1 MAKEPQLEG
10 SRSDKDGYV
19 VFYESVW
26 RQIIMKKILALTVAG
41 VLLACSSLSVC
52 AAEDTTSSGS
62 NSVTT
67 DDLMKQIEELQASLE
82 KAIKDSED
90 SSKEQITT
98 LRESVATLRENV
110 VTMQEKIQD
119 LKEQIA
125 TLESSESANTEKIEE
140 LNEKMEEYEKALT
153 EYEEELYVN
162 TAQLAKLTTE
172 VQNLANAINAGGGKS
187 SGSSGKSGGSG
198 GGGGGSSS
206 SANDFYKRNNII
218 GYGST
223 IVGQGGHVEING
235 GKSNVTFVLTP
246 ATGGQL
252 TAATGFSA
260 GLGGALLNVVNTSS
274 PGASFKTAKVNFYV
288 SGVNAGDNIAVYQ
301 LQGNKWVQLPVV
313 ETRKDHVI
321 VNMTRHGT
329 VAFIRVPVLAYAT
342 N

>member
-1 MAKEPQLEG
+1 
-10 SRSDKDGYV
+10 
-19 VFYESVW
+19 
-26 RQIIMKKILALTVAG
+26 MKKILALTVAG

-52 AAEDTTSSGS
+52 AADTTSTGS

-67 DDLMKQIEELQASLE
+67 DDLMKQIEELQTKLE
-82 KAIKDSED
+82 SAIKESET
-90 SSKEQITT
+90 STSEQVTT

-110 VTMQEKIQD
+110 VTLQEKIQT
-119 LKEQIA
+119 LKEEIA

-140 LNEKMEEYEKALT
+140 LTTKMT
-153 EYEEELYVN
+153 EYEDALESYEEQLYVN
-162 TAQLAKLTTE
+162 TAQLASLTTQ
-172 VQNLANAINAGGGKS
+172 VQNLANAINAGSGKS
-187 SGSSGKSGGSG
+187 SGSSGSSGGS

-260 GLGGALLNVVNTSS
+260 GLGGELLNVVNTSS

-288 SGVNAGDNIAVYQ
+288 SGVNVGDNIAVYQ
-301 LQGNKWVQLPVV
+301 LQGSKWVQLPVV

>member
-1 MAKEPQLEG
+1 
-10 SRSDKDGYV
+10 
-19 VFYESVW
+19 
-26 RQIIMKKILALTVAG
+26 MKKILALTVAG

-52 AAEDTTSSGS
+52 AADGTTNTGS

-67 DDLMKQIEELQASLE
+67 DDLMKQIEELQTKLE
-82 KAIKDSED
+82 SAIKESET
-90 SSKEQITT
+90 STSEQVTT

-140 LNEKMEEYEKALT
+140 LNEKMTEYEKAL
-153 EYEEELYVN
+153 ESYEEQLYVN
-162 TAQLAKLTTE
+162 TAQLASLTTQ

-187 SGSSGKSGGSG
+187 SGSSGSSGGSG

-301 LQGNKWVQLPVV
+301 LQGSKWVQLPVV

>member
-1 MAKEPQLEG
+1 
-10 SRSDKDGYV
+10 
-19 VFYESVW
+19 
-26 RQIIMKKILALTVAG
+26 MKKILALTVAG

-52 AAEDTTSSGS
+52 AADTTSTGS

-67 DDLMKQIEELQASLE
+67 DDLMKQIEELQTKLE
-82 KAIKDSED
+82 SAIKESET
-90 SSKEQITT
+90 STSEQVTT

-110 VTMQEKIQD
+110 VTLQEKIQT
-119 LKEQIA
+119 LKEEIA

-140 LNEKMEEYEKALT
+140 LTTKMT
-153 EYEEELYVN
+153 EYEDALESYEEQLYVN
-162 TAQLAKLTTE
+162 TAQLASLTTQ

-187 SGSSGKSGGSG
+187 SGSSGSSGGS

-252 TAATGFSA
+252 TAATNFSS
-260 GLGGALLNVVNTSS
+260 GLGGELLNVVTTSS

-288 SGVNAGDNIAVYQ
+288 SGVSAGDNIAVYQ
-301 LQGNKWVQLPVV
+301 LQGSKWVQLPVV

>member
-1 MAKEPQLEG
+1 
-10 SRSDKDGYV
+10 
-19 VFYESVW
+19 
-26 RQIIMKKILALTVAG
+26 MKKILALTVAG

-52 AAEDTTSSGS
+52 AADTTSTGS

-67 DDLMKQIEELQASLE
+67 DDLMKQIEELQTKLE
-82 KAIKDSED
+82 SAIKESET
-90 SSKEQITT
+90 STSEQVTT

-110 VTMQEKIQD
+110 VTLQEKIQT
-119 LKEQIA
+119 LKEEIA
-125 TLESSESANTEKIEE
+125 TLESSESANTEKIKE
-140 LNEKMEEYEKALT
+140 LTTKMT
-153 EYEEELYVN
+153 EYEDALESYEEQLYVN
-162 TAQLAKLTTE
+162 TAQLASLTTQ

-187 SGSSGKSGGSG
+187 SGSSGSSGGS

-260 GLGGALLNVVNTSS
+260 GLGGELLNVVTTSS

-288 SGVNAGDNIAVYQ
+288 SGVSAGDNIAVYQ
-301 LQGNKWVQLPVV
+301 LQGSKWVQLPVV

>member
-1 MAKEPQLEG
+1 
-10 SRSDKDGYV
+10 
-19 VFYESVW
+19 
-26 RQIIMKKILALTVAG
+26 MKKILALTVAG

-52 AAEDTTSSGS
+52 AADTTSTGS

-67 DDLMKQIEELQASLE
+67 DDLMKQIEELQTKLE
-82 KAIKDSED
+82 SAIKESET
-90 SSKEQITT
+90 STSEQVTT

-110 VTMQEKIQD
+110 VTLQEKIQT
-119 LKEQIA
+119 LKEEIA

-140 LNEKMEEYEKALT
+140 LTTKMT
-153 EYEEELYVN
+153 EYEDALESYEEQLYVN
-162 TAQLAKLTTE
+162 TAQLASLTTQ

-187 SGSSGKSGGSG
+187 SGSSGSSGGS

-260 GLGGALLNVVNTSS
+260 GLGGELLNVVNTSS

-288 SGVNAGDNIAVYQ
+288 SGVSAGDNIAVYQ
-301 LQGNKWVQLPVV
+301 LQGSKWVQLPVV

>member
-1 MAKEPQLEG
+1 
-10 SRSDKDGYV
+10 
-19 VFYESVW
+19 
-26 RQIIMKKILALTVAG
+26 MKKILALTVAG

-52 AAEDTTSSGS
+52 AADGTTNTGS
-62 NSVTT
+62 KSVTT
-67 DDLMKQIEELQASLE
+67 DDLMKQIEELQTKLE
-82 KAIKDSED
+82 SAIKESET
-90 SSKEQITT
+90 STSEQVTT

-110 VTMQEKIQD
+110 VTLQEKIQT
-119 LKEQIA
+119 LKEEIA

-140 LNEKMEEYEKALT
+140 LTTKMT
-153 EYEEELYVN
+153 EYEDALESYEEQLYVN
-162 TAQLAKLTTE
+162 TAQLASLTTQ
-172 VQNLANAINAGGGKS
+172 VQKLANAINAGGGSGSGS
-187 SGSSGKSGGSG
+187 SGSSGKSKSSGSYGSGG

-206 SANDFYKRNNII
+206 SANDFYKRNNIV

-252 TAATGFSA
+252 TAATNFSS
-260 GLGGALLNVVNTSS
+260 GLGGELLNVVTTSS

-301 LQGNKWVQLPVV
+301 LQGSKWVQLPVV

>member
-1 MAKEPQLEG
+1 
-10 SRSDKDGYV
+10 
-19 VFYESVW
+19 
-26 RQIIMKKILALTVAG
+26 MKKILALTVAG

-52 AAEDTTSSGS
+52 AADTTSTGS

-67 DDLMKQIEELQASLE
+67 DDLMKQIEELQTKLE
-82 KAIKDSED
+82 SAIKESET
-90 SSKEQITT
+90 STSEQVTT

-110 VTMQEKIQD
+110 VTLQEKIQT
-119 LKEQIA
+119 LKEEIA

-140 LNEKMEEYEKALT
+140 LTTKMT
-153 EYEEELYVN
+153 EYEDALESYEEQLYVN
-162 TAQLAKLTTE
+162 TAQLASLTTQ

-187 SGSSGKSGGSG
+187 SGSSGSSGGS

-260 GLGGALLNVVNTSS
+260 GLGGELLNVVNTSS

-301 LQGNKWVQLPVV
+301 LQGSKWVQLPVV

>member
-1 MAKEPQLEG
+1 
-10 SRSDKDGYV
+10 
-19 VFYESVW
+19 
-26 RQIIMKKILALTVAG
+26 MKKILALTVAG

-52 AAEDTTSSGS
+52 AADTTSTGS

-67 DDLMKQIEELQASLE
+67 DDLMKQIEELQTKLE
-82 KAIKDSED
+82 SAIKESET
-90 SSKEQITT
+90 STSEQVTT

-110 VTMQEKIQD
+110 VTLQEKIQT
-119 LKEQIA
+119 LKEEIA

-140 LNEKMEEYEKALT
+140 LTTKMT
-153 EYEEELYVN
+153 EYEDALESYEEQLYVN
-162 TAQLAKLTTE
+162 TAQLASLTTQ
-172 VQNLANAINAGGGKS
+172 VQNLANAINAGGGKNSGS
-187 SGSSGKSGGSG
+187 SGSSGGS

-260 GLGGALLNVVNTSS
+260 GLGGELLNVVNTSS

-288 SGVNAGDNIAVYQ
+288 SGVSAGDNIAVYQ
-301 LQGNKWVQLPVV
+301 LQGSKWVQLPVV

>member
-1 MAKEPQLEG
+1 
-10 SRSDKDGYV
+10 
-19 VFYESVW
+19 
-26 RQIIMKKILALTVAG
+26 MKKILALTVAG

-52 AAEDTTSSGS
+52 AADTTSTGS

-67 DDLMKQIEELQASLE
+67 DDLMKQIEELQTKLE
-82 KAIKDSED
+82 SAIKESET
-90 SSKEQITT
+90 STSEQVTT

-110 VTMQEKIQD
+110 VTLQEKIQT
-119 LKEQIA
+119 LKEEIA

-140 LNEKMEEYEKALT
+140 LTTKMT
-153 EYEEELYVN
+153 EYEDALESYEEQLYVN
-162 TAQLAKLTTE
+162 TAQLASLTTQ
-172 VQNLANAINAGGGKS
+172 VQNLANAINAGSGKS
-187 SGSSGKSGGSG
+187 SGSSGSSGGS

-252 TAATGFSA
+252 TAATNFSS
-260 GLGGALLNVVNTSS
+260 GLGGELLNVVTTSS

-288 SGVNAGDNIAVYQ
+288 SGVSAGDNIAVYQ
-301 LQGNKWVQLPVV
+301 LQGSKWVQLPVV

>member
-1 MAKEPQLEG
+1 
-10 SRSDKDGYV
+10 
-19 VFYESVW
+19 
-26 RQIIMKKILALTVAG
+26 MKKILALTVAG

-52 AAEDTTSSGS
+52 AADTTSTGS

-67 DDLMKQIEELQASLE
+67 DDLMKQIEELQTKLE
-82 KAIKDSED
+82 SAIKESET
-90 SSKEQITT
+90 STSEQVTT

-110 VTMQEKIQD
+110 VTLQEKIQT
-119 LKEQIA
+119 LKEEIA

-140 LNEKMEEYEKALT
+140 LTTKMT
-153 EYEEELYVN
+153 EYEDALESYEEQLYVN
-162 TAQLAKLTTE
+162 TAQLASLTTQ
-172 VQNLANAINAGGGKS
+172 VQNLANAVSASGSKSSKS
-187 SGSSGKSGGSG
+187 SGSSGGS
-198 GGGGGSSS
+198 GGGGSSS
-206 SANDFYKRNNII
+206 SANDFYKRNNIV

-252 TAATGFSA
+252 TAATNFSS
-260 GLGGALLNVVNTSS
+260 GLGGELLNVVTTSS

-288 SGVNAGDNIAVYQ
+288 SGVSAGDNIAVYQ
-301 LQGNKWVQLPVV
+301 LQGSKWVQLPVV

>member
-1 MAKEPQLEG
+1 
-10 SRSDKDGYV
+10 
-19 VFYESVW
+19 
-26 RQIIMKKILALTVAG
+26 MKKILALTVAG
-41 VLLACSSLSVC
+41 VLLVCSSLSVC
-52 AAEDTTSSGS
+52 AADGTTNTGS

-67 DDLMKQIEELQASLE
+67 DDLMKQIEELQAKLE
-82 KAIKDSED
+82 SAIKESET
-90 SSKEQITT
+90 STSEQVTT

-110 VTMQEKIQD
+110 VTLQEKIQT
-119 LKEQIA
+119 LKEEIA
-125 TLESSESANTEKIEE
+125 TLESSESDNTAKIEE
-140 LNEKMEEYEKALT
+140 LTTKMT
-153 EYEEELYVN
+153 EYEDALESYEEQLYVN
-162 TAQLAKLTTE
+162 TAQLASLTTQ

-187 SGSSGKSGGSG
+187 SGSSGSSGGSG

-252 TAATGFSA
+252 TAATNFSS
-260 GLGGALLNVVNTSS
+260 GLGGELLSVVTTSS

-288 SGVNAGDNIAVYQ
+288 SGVSAGDNIAVYQ
-301 LQGNKWVQLPVV
+301 LQGSKWVQLPVV

>member
-1 MAKEPQLEG
+1 
-10 SRSDKDGYV
+10 
-19 VFYESVW
+19 
-26 RQIIMKKILALTVAG
+26 MKKILALTVAG

-52 AAEDTTSSGS
+52 AADTTSTGS

-67 DDLMKQIEELQASLE
+67 DDLMKQIEELQTKLE
-82 KAIKDSED
+82 SAIKESET
-90 SSKEQITT
+90 STSEQVTT

-110 VTMQEKIQD
+110 VTLQEKIQT
-119 LKEQIA
+119 LKEEIA

-140 LNEKMEEYEKALT
+140 LTTKMT
-153 EYEEELYVN
+153 EYEDALESYEEQLYVN
-162 TAQLAKLTTE
+162 TAQLASLTTQ

-187 SGSSGKSGGSG
+187 SGSSGSSGGS

-252 TAATGFSA
+252 TSATGFSA
-260 GLGGALLNVVNTSS
+260 GLGGELLNVVNTSS

-288 SGVNAGDNIAVYQ
+288 SGVNVGDNIAVYQ
-301 LQGNKWVQLPVV
+301 LQGSKWVQLPVV

>member
-1 MAKEPQLEG
+1 
-10 SRSDKDGYV
+10 
-19 VFYESVW
+19 
-26 RQIIMKKILALTVAG
+26 MKKILALTVAG

-52 AAEDTTSSGS
+52 AADTTSTGS

-67 DDLMKQIEELQASLE
+67 DDLMKQIEQLQADLE
-82 KAIKDSED
+82 SAIKESET
-90 SSKEQITT
+90 STSEQVTT

-110 VTMQEKIQD
+110 VTLQEKIQT
-119 LKEQIA
+119 LKEEIA

-140 LNEKMEEYEKALT
+140 LTTKMT
-153 EYEEELYVN
+153 EYEDALESYEEQLYVN
-162 TAQLAKLTTE
+162 TAQLASLTTQ
-172 VQNLANAINAGGGKS
+172 VQNLANAISASGSKSSKS
-187 SGSSGKSGGSG
+187 SGSSGGS
-198 GGGGGSSS
+198 GGGGSSS
-206 SANDFYKRNNII
+206 SANDFYKRNNIV

-252 TAATGFSA
+252 TAATNFSS
-260 GLGGALLNVVNTSS
+260 GLGGELLNVVTTSS

-288 SGVNAGDNIAVYQ
+288 SGVSAGDNIAVYQ
-301 LQGNKWVQLPVV
+301 LQGSKWVQLQVV